1 MYQIEVIDTTRE
13 RVIVICETLLN
24 AKDWIYTQ
32 ILHAMRE
39 DIAISVSYPTMR
51 EIVSFYDTQLINL
64 DNLDEEDCVDAV
76 ITTYRSARYHIREY
90 YEPIRTVKTI

>member
-51 EIVSFYDTQLINL
+51 EIVSLYDAQLISL

-76 ITTYRSARYHIREY
+76 IETYRSAKYHIKEY